1 MRGKYVTFHALNLSH
16 RELRPPVTELVIQ
29 RLKFNI
35 TSEGEGRIGQ
45 LLAANLSN
53 RTKL

>member
-1 MRGKYVTFHALNLSH
+1 MRGKYVMFHALNSSH
-16 RELRPPVTELVIQ
+16 RELGPPVTELVKQ
-29 RLKFNI
+29 RLNFNI
-35 TSEGEGRIGQ
+35 ASEGEGRLGQ